1 MFGDSMNKENLMDKL
16 VEAINKI
23 ESKKCVSYDEKV
35 DFWKKQFDNKSA
47 LKWNDSIIDLE
58 NQYLKSSLARRKLL
72 NCYDIVSLASV
83 AEEYK
88 DKVIIWD
95 DDVTTM
101 VVDALV
107 IPASYDICD
116 NKERKLH
123 DIYYC
128 NGIRLRKKIITIMDG
143 EKLKKN
149 EVLITRSYNV
159 LADYIMHV
167 YYDKI
172 RDSIINVME
181 CARVNMVKTLVICLG
196 GDIKDVKVVYS
207 TVLEYLSKYDMMFD
221 KVILSIEK
229 KDIRDNFIEELNKE
243 A

>member
-159 LADYIMHV
+159 LADYI
-167 YYDKI
+167 
-172 RDSIINVME
+172 
-181 CARVNMVKTLVICLG
+181 G